1 MSKGMDVRDYEIQ
14 QLRQIREQEIAEHNC
29 RQAGGGAHGRRQAV
43 PHVSQRIAGARRR
56 GYVHSRD
63 ALSNTSHI
71 LSLSLSHSVSCSLHI
86 QKQTC
91 MNTHRHILAYM
102 HTHILRY
109 AGGERLAPEAWR
121 PGTPG
126 PPSVRAR
133 GPGGATP
140 GSWGGATP
148 AMARTPGLSSKGG
161 TPGACAP
168 GTRQP
173 LAGAAQRYARAAE
186 TQGQPLGWTTPATWR
201 PGTCIIFGHILPL
214 CLFFSL
220 SPSLSLS
227 PSTPAPILSPR
238 LFLSLSLSLSR
249 PPRHTDDIYTGLG
262 TPGPRDFTPGP
273 GGTTPLYGATPG
285 LYRPGATPGIGATP
299 GLWRPGAALGM
310 ATPGTVGRTP
320 GYGKT
325 PGMGQTPGMGASAGG
340 VAANPGGRQAMDAT
354 PRWAQGGGGTPG
366 SWRPGTP
373 GPGGTPLQGTAGGGG
388 TPGWAR
394 AGGGTPGSWR
404 PGTPGPGG
412 TPLQGA
418 SGVCCICVCVFVRV
432 YVCMYVDQI

>member
-63 ALSNTSHI
+63 ALSHTSHI

-161 TPGACAP
+161 TQGVCAP

-173 LAGAAQRYARAAE
+173 LAGAAQGYARAAE

-227 PSTPAPILSPR
+227 PSTPAPILSPPVFFC
-238 LFLSLSLSLSR
+238 LFLSRSLVLQDTR
-249 PPRHTDDIYTGLG
+249 MIFI
-262 TPGPRDFTPGP
+262 RD
-273 GGTTPLYGATPG
+273 
-285 LYRPGATPGIGATP
+285 
-299 GLWRPGAALGM
+299 
-310 ATPGTVGRTP
+310 
-320 GYGKT
+320 
-325 PGMGQTPGMGASAGG
+325 
-340 VAANPGGRQAMDAT
+340 
-354 PRWAQGGGGTPG
+354 
-366 SWRPGTP
+366 
-373 GPGGTPLQGTAGGGG
+373 
-388 TPGWAR
+388 
-394 AGGGTPGSWR
+394 
-404 PGTPGPGG
+404 
-412 TPLQGA
+412 
-418 SGVCCICVCVFVRV
+418 
-432 YVCMYVDQI
+432 